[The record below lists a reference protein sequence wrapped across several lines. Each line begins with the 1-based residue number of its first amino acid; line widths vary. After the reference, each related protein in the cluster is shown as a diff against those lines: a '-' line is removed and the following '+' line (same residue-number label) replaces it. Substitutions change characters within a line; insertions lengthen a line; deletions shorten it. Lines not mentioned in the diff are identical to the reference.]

1 MRSQLRLVASAL
13 LGLALGAPISAA
25 PITVSFSA
33 SDGPDTASGS
43 FVYEGNVSGSGT
55 ITGPPY
61 GGSIT
66 LPSSTLVSA
75 EVRWIVQTSGCATG
89 AACVTLG
96 LTEPLGGG
104 LVHLATLLFAFA
116 SLPSTDLPD
125 PATLAGA
132 AASAGFLDLVLDG
145 GGVVQSILFSGPVTS
160 LSFVPEPGA
169 GWLLAGAFALS
180 RLRRRAA

>member
-1 MRSQLRLVASAL
+1 VRSQLRLAASAL
-13 LGLALGAPISAA
+13 LALALGAPVSAA

-33 SDGPDTASGS
+33 VGGPDTASGS
-43 FVYEGNVSGSGT
+43 FVYEGNVGGSGT

-66 LPSSTLVSA
+66 LPSSTFVSA

-89 AACVTLG
+89 GACVTLG

-104 LVHLATLLFAFA
+104 LVHLATLVFAFS
-116 SLPSTDLPD
+116 SLPSADLPD
-125 PATLAGA
+125 PATLAA
-132 AASAGFLDLVLDG
+132 ATSAGFLDLVLDG
-145 GGVVQSILFSGPVTS
+145 GGVVQSVLFSGAVTS

-180 RLRRRAA
+180 RLRRRAS